1 MGEEEGSFLFFGD
14 RVWVRGSWEQSWRRV
29 GTVTGM
35 ELWMPFHPASISI
48 PGVLVWRF
56 ISHFLWRAA
65 AAAAPPPLAAAQPLL
80 LPAPAAL
87 LLRSARQAR
96 WRIPLLVVLTC
107 SQREY
112 LGIAGVMPSALFW

>member
-14 RVWVRGSWEQSWRRV
+14 RVWLRRV

-112 LGIAGVMPSALFW
+112 LGIAGVRPSALFW